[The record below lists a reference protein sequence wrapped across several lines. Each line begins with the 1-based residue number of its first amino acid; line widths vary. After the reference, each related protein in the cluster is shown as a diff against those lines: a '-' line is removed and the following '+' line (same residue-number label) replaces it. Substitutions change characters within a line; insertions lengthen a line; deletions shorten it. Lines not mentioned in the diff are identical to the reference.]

1 MAKGLN
7 ARKWGN
13 SGKEW
18 FGKRPFS
25 WTSVS
30 KNRGMK
36 SWKRLLH
43 KAERNQGKNQIREEL

>member
-1 MAKGLN
+1 MAHGLN

-13 SGKEW
+13 AGKEW
-18 FGKRPFS
+18 WGKRPFS
-25 WTSVS
+25 YTSVS

-43 KAERNQGKNQIREEL
+43 KAERNQGKNQIKEEL

>member
-1 MAKGLN
+1 MAKGEN

-18 FGKRPFS
+18 WGKRPFS
-25 WTSVS
+25 GVSVS
-30 KNRGMK
+30 KNQGMK

-43 KAERNQGKNQIREEL
+43 KAERNEWKQIIRNL